1 MFRPNR
7 ILTALFAF
15 SVLSLS
21 GCGYNQFQQLD
32 ENVKAQWSEVVNQY
46 QRRADLTPGK
56 MVFKM
61 KVVNEDYSKID
72 LFTALKRVSV
82 EGVLQGALALLAINM
97 FLTMQQNFAF
107 ANMMDFAKA
116 IQVGPYHT
124 VNMLEAGWDYVGIMS
139 CLFTIKRKAVHDFIA
154 GTIVIRRTDAA

>member
-1 MFRPNR
+1 LKLAF
-7 ILTALFAF
+7 LLFPVYQLLYVAYQAF
-15 SVLSLS
+15 FHAKY
-21 GCGYNQFQQLD
+21 G
-32 ENVKAQWSEVVNQY
+32 A
-46 QRRADLTPGK
+46 TPGK

-72 LFTALKRVSV
+72 LFTALKRISV
-82 EGVLQGALALLAINM
+82 EAVLQGALALLAINM
-97 FLTMQQNFAF
+97 FLTMRQNFAF
-107 ANMMDFAKA
+107 ANMMDFAKT

-154 GTIVIRRTDAA
+154 GTIVIRQSAAT